1 MSTGYS
7 DAAARAFSG
16 PGYMPGANPGSIGG
30 GTYTGQ
36 SDVEPTIEAYEN
48 IFGPAARDIKLD
60 LQRFKRHGRW
70 HLPDILKGPN
80 QYLTDRVDGLITD
93 ATNSPFTSRILPYK
107 YITNV
112 DGKIKWNV
120 WSFDEGFASRV
131 PYEAAARTLQ
141 QSKRSYSGYA
151 VRHGLAMVLEHN
163 FMMTPQGRENFK
175 NQLNQ
180 MIGSIQMTND
190 LDVHVALIQA
200 PSYERVMR
208 ERYVSDDKTPEQLC
222 REYVDLFGF
231 VQKNP
236 NALDIL
242 IEESKAILR
251 TWGAAMPDFMLC
263 NSKLTFNLQMTPD
276 RTNFL
281 TQGPEGQKRLKQ
293 GPNIDSYRGLSIIPS
308 RSFSMEVG
316 AHPRDMLRRRVR
328 TAEYYRIPPSETP
341 EKYVYQLYNEGRD
354 SWFSLRFDEL
364 VKMAGIKDARAV
376 AGGGPR
382 WQTALMGHLRAAMG
396 VPGAGAAM
404 AAAIAAATTNASNS
418 QRALAAATAALSGG
432 GGASGGGPPTGAAL
446 TRARDVLDAAAATH
460 AANVKILHDLHSA
473 GTDHNLTDSEK
484 KCIELVI
491 IRPNIEHYM
500 FGIIMGLGG
509 ESLGSTFW
517 GQTELSCYDD
527 SQHGIWGMSY
537 KYHERAIVINE
548 KNLVRLWDI
557 GYDGY
562 VGGKGEDAV
571 DWTNDVSLTQFKNA
585 TGDVTRPY
593 MAQSMMV
600 MAFAHP
606 HGTVPDTNWP
616 SPLVFN
622 DVSPA
627 GPAPRISLDSDDV
640 RTVPTDTFRVFNKAP
655 YTTTFE
661 HYAREMPDFSM
672 LHRIRKNAG
681 QASVENESKVDSIAF
696 QGSMR
701 VITSDTQTVVKEIAG
716 SGHHGPDFVG
726 CSSLRSG
733 KGYKMNSQPG
743 LARLI

>member
-1 MSTGYS
+1 MTSNTSTGYP
-7 DAAARAFSG
+7 DAAARAYAG
-16 PGYMPGANPGSIGG
+16 PSYMPSANPGPIGG
-30 GTYTGQ
+30 GTYTNQ
-36 SDVEPTIEAYEN
+36 SNVEPTLEAYEN
-48 IFGPAARDIKLD
+48 IFGPGARDIKLD

-190 LDVHVALIQA
+190 LDVHVALITA

-208 ERYVSDDKTPEQLC
+208 ERYISDDKSTEQVC

-231 VQKNP
+231 IQKNA

-242 IEESKAILR
+242 IEESKAILK
-251 TWGAAMPDFMLC
+251 TWGSSLPDFMLC
-263 NSKLTFNLQMTPD
+263 NSKMTFNLQMSPD
-276 RTNFL
+276 RTNFV
-281 TQGPEGQKRLKQ
+281 TQGAEGQKRLRQ
-293 GPNIDSYRGLSIIPS
+293 GPDISTYRGLDIIPT

-316 AHPRDMLRRRVR
+316 AHPRDILRRRVR
-328 TAEYYRIPPSETP
+328 VAEYYRIPPITHADHYS
-341 EKYVYQLYNEGRD
+341 YQFYNEGRD
-354 SWFSLRFDEL
+354 SWFTFRFDEL
-364 VKMAGIKDARAV
+364 
-376 AGGGPR
+376 
-382 WQTALMGHLRAAMG
+382 L
-396 VPGAGAAM
+396 
-404 AAAIAAATTNASNS
+404 
-418 QRALAAATAALSGG
+418 TAAGF
-432 GGASGGGPPTGAAL
+432 GPFVIPAGSN
-446 TRARDVLDAAAATH
+446 ATLPPFCADMRNELETKKAITAH
-460 AANVKILHDLHSA
+460 TIISANGDIVQK
-473 GTDHNLTDSEK
+473 DHV
-484 KCIELVI
+484 ELVI

-500 FGIIMGLGG
+500 FGIILGLGG

-548 KNLVRLWDI
+548 RNLVRLWDV

-562 VGGKGEDAV
+562 VGGKGEDWV
-571 DWTNDVSLTQFKNA
+571 DWNSHTDLDKFREA
-585 TGDVTRPY
+585 TSDVTKPY
-593 MAQSMMV
+593 QGKSMMV
-600 MAFAHP
+600 MAFIHNNP
-606 HGTVPDTNWP
+606 HHIKSNWP
-616 SPLVFN
+616 SPLVFHHTPSTTHVPN
-622 DVSPA
+622 LSRQGNHIP
-627 GPAPRISLDSDDV
+627 LDSENI
-640 RTVPTDTFRVFNKAP
+640 RVVNTTEFEVFSNAEYSAA
-655 YTTTFE
+655 YTL
-661 HYAREMPDFSM
+661 YRNRMPDFSM

-681 QASVENESKVDSIAF
+681 QATVENEAVVDSIAF
-696 QGSMR
+696 QGSMKMVR
-701 VITSDTQTVVKEIAG
+701 TDNAAVIKDIQG

-726 CSSLRSG
+726 VASLRSG
-733 KGYKMNSQPG
+733 KGYKINTQPT
-743 LARLI
+743 LQRLI

>member
-1 MSTGYS
+1 MTSAANTGYP
-7 DAAARAFSG
+7 DAAARAYAG
-16 PGYMPGANPGSIGG
+16 PSYMPGANPGSIGA

-36 SDVEPTIEAYEN
+36 SDVEPTLEAYEN
-48 IFGPAARDIKLD
+48 IFGPGARDIKLD

-190 LDVHVALIQA
+190 LDVHVALITA

-208 ERYVSDDKTPEQLC
+208 ERYISDDKTPEQVC

-231 VQKNP
+231 IQKNA

-242 IEESKAILR
+242 IEESKAILK
-251 TWGAAMPDFMLC
+251 TWGSPMPDFMLC
-263 NSKLTFNLQMTPD
+263 NSKMTFNLQMTPD
-276 RTNFL
+276 RTNFV

-293 GPNIDSYRGLSIIPS
+293 GPDISSYRGLDIIPT

-316 AHPRDMLRRRVR
+316 AHPRDVLRRRVR
-328 TAEYYRIPPSETP
+328 VAEYYRIPPIDNPGGYS
-341 EKYVYQLYNEGRD
+341 YQFYNEGRD
-354 SWFSLRFDEL
+354 SWFTLRWDEL
-364 VKMAGIKDARAV
+364 LGYAGYTRPAAGHDFHNKLFAALNTDA
-376 AGGGPR
+376 AGGKR
-382 WQTALMGHLRAAMG
+382 QDTAGKHLFKH
-396 VPGAGAAM
+396 
-404 AAAIAAATTNASNS
+404 
-418 QRALAAATAALSGG
+418 SG
-432 GGASGGGPPTGAAL
+432 
-446 TRARDVLDAAAATH
+446 LDGNQKNRTE
-460 AANVKILHDLHSA
+460 I
-473 GTDHNLTDSEK
+473 
-484 KCIELVI
+484 VI

-500 FGIIMGLGG
+500 FGIILGLGG

-548 KNLVRLWDI
+548 RNLVRLWDV

-562 VGGKGEDAV
+562 VGGKGEDYV
-571 DWTNDVSLTQFKNA
+571 DWNNSDEVSKFDEA
-585 TGDVTRPY
+585 TKDVTKPY
-593 MAQSMMV
+593 NGKSMMV
-600 MAFAHP
+600 MAFVHEENTPAKS
-606 HGTVPDTNWP
+606 NWP
-616 SPLVFN
+616 SPLVFYDPTSGHGHLSN
-622 DVSPA
+622 LSRQATSIP
-627 GPAPRISLDSDDV
+627 IDSDNIKV
-640 RTVPTDTFRVFNKAP
+640 INTGEFTVFDKTP
-655 YTTTFE
+655 YNAVYNVYKN
-661 HYAREMPDFSM
+661 HMPDFAM
-672 LHRIRKNAG
+672 LHKIRKNAG
-681 QASVENESKVDSIAF
+681 QATVENEAVVDSIAF
-696 QGSMR
+696 QGSMKMLNNANST
-701 VITSDTQTVVKEIAG
+701 VIKDIQG

-726 CSSLRSG
+726 VASLRSG
-733 KGYKMNSQPG
+733 KGYKINTQPT
-743 LARLI
+743 LQRLI

>member
-1 MSTGYS
+1 
-7 DAAARAFSG
+7 
-16 PGYMPGANPGSIGG
+16 MPGANPGPIGA
-30 GTYTGQ
+30 GTYTTQ
-36 SDVEPTIEAYEN
+36 SDVEPTLEAYEN
-48 IFGPAARDIKLD
+48 IFGPGARDIKLD

-163 FMMTPQGRENFK
+163 FMMTPAGRENFK

-190 LDVHVALIQA
+190 LDVHVALITA

-208 ERYVSDDKTPEQLC
+208 ERYISDDKSTEQVC

-231 VQKNP
+231 IQKNA

-242 IEESKAILR
+242 IEESKAILK
-251 TWGAAMPDFMLC
+251 TWGSPLPDFMLC
-263 NSKLTFNLQMTPD
+263 NSKMTFNLQMSPD
-276 RTNFL
+276 RTNFV
-281 TQGPEGQKRLKQ
+281 TQGAEGQKRLRQ
-293 GPNIDSYRGLSIIPS
+293 GPDISSYRGLDIIPT

-316 AHPRDMLRRRVR
+316 AHPRDILRRRVR
-328 TAEYYRIPPSETP
+328 VAEYYRIPPIANPDAYS
-341 EKYVYQLYNEGRD
+341 YQFYNEGRD
-354 SWFSLRFDEL
+354 SWFTFRFDEL
-364 VKMAGIKDARAV
+364 
-376 AGGGPR
+376 
-382 WQTALMGHLRAAMG
+382 LRAAG
-396 VPGAGAAM
+396 FGPFVQGAK
-404 AAAIAAATTNASNS
+404 T
-418 QRALAAATAALSGG
+418 
-432 GGASGGGPPTGAAL
+432 PF
-446 TRARDVLDAAAATH
+446 LDAMKDDLDKKKKADKHGSAASDVDANGNITH
-460 AANVKILHDLHSA
+460 KNHV
-473 GTDHNLTDSEK
+473 
-484 KCIELVI
+484 ELVI

-500 FGIIMGLGG
+500 FGIILGLGG

-548 KNLVRLWDI
+548 RNLVRLWDV

-562 VGGKGEDAV
+562 VGGKGEDWV
-571 DWTNDVSLTQFKNA
+571 DWNNQADLDKFRDA
-585 TGDVTRPY
+585 TSDVTKPY
-593 MAQSMMV
+593 NGKSMMV
-600 MAFAHP
+600 MAFIHP
-606 HGTVPDTNWP
+606 GNETRSNWP
-616 SPLVFN
+616 SPLVFHHTPTSDQLPN
-622 DVSPA
+622 LSRA
-627 GPAPRISLDSDDV
+627 GNSIPIDSDNIRV
-640 RTVPTDTFRVFNKAP
+640 VNTTDFQVFNEP
-655 YTTTFE
+655 E
-661 HYAREMPDFSM
+661 YATAYKIYRNHMPDFSM

-681 QASVENESKVDSIAF
+681 QATVENEAVVDSIAF
-696 QGSMR
+696 QGSMKMIKTENAA
-701 VITSDTQTVVKEIAG
+701 VIKDIQG

-726 CSSLRSG
+726 VASLRSG
-733 KGYKMNSQPG
+733 KGYKINTQPT
-743 LARLI
+743 LQRLI

>member
-1 MSTGYS
+1 MSSISEGYAN
-7 DAAARAFSG
+7 AAARGFTG
-16 PGYMPGANPGSIGG
+16 PSYMPSADPGTIGG
-30 GTYTGQ
+30 GTLTGQ
-36 SDVEPTIEAYEN
+36 SDVEPTLAAYEN
-48 IFGPAARDIKLD
+48 IFGPGARDIKLD

-208 ERYVSDDKTPEQLC
+208 ERYVSDDKTPLQVC
-222 REYVDLFGF
+222 REYVDMFGF
-231 VQKNP
+231 MQKNT

-251 TWGAAMPDFMLC
+251 TWGSPMPDFMLC
-263 NSKLTFNLQMTPD
+263 NSKLTFNLQMSPD
-276 RTNFL
+276 RTNFV
-281 TQGPEGQKRLKQ
+281 TQGAEGPKRLKA
-293 GPNIDSYRGLSIIPS
+293 GPDLSSYRGLSIIPS

-316 AHPRDMLRRRVR
+316 AHPRDILRRRVR
-328 TAEYYRIPPSETP
+328 VAEYSRIPATP
-341 EKYVYQLYNEGRD
+341 DAIKYSYQFYHEGQDAFSTLTFKELLTRSGFDGDSGRD
-354 SWFSLRFDEL
+354 STDFYQNHLHAEIDKVARRFKKADGSPLDTNNADRLDPKLYDHVEFL
-364 VKMAGIKDARAV
+364 V
-376 AGGGPR
+376 
-382 WQTALMGHLRAAMG
+382 
-396 VPGAGAAM
+396 
-404 AAAIAAATTNASNS
+404 
-418 QRALAAATAALSGG
+418 
-432 GGASGGGPPTGAAL
+432 
-446 TRARDVLDAAAATH
+446 
-460 AANVKILHDLHSA
+460 
-473 GTDHNLTDSEK
+473 
-484 KCIELVI
+484 

-500 FGIIMGLGG
+500 FGIILGLGG

-548 KNLVRLWDI
+548 RNLIRLWDV

-562 VGGKGEDAV
+562 VGGKGDEPVQWDS
-571 DWTNDVSLTQFKNA
+571 DKSLEAFKISTQ
-585 TGDVTRPY
+585 DVTRPY
-593 MAQSMMV
+593 QGASMMV
-600 MAFAHP
+600 LAFLHDPASP
-606 HGTVPDTNWP
+606 PLSNWP
-616 SPLVFN
+616 SPLRFYEPGDSYTHGHTN
-622 DVSPA
+622 LSRDH
-627 GPAPRISLDSDDV
+627 SLAIDSDNI
-640 RTVPTDTFRVFNKAP
+640 RVVNTEQFSILHEPAYRHFYDLYRP
-655 YTTTFE
+655 L
-661 HYAREMPDFSM
+661 MPDFTM
-672 LHRIRKNAG
+672 LHKVRKNAG
-681 QASVENESKVDSIAF
+681 QATVENESVVDSIAF
-696 QGSMR
+696 QGTMR
-701 VITSDTQTVVKEIAG
+701 VLKDGSLGAVREVQG

-726 CSSLRSG
+726 CASLRSG
-733 KGYKMNSQPG
+733 KGYKLNTQPTMQ
-743 LARLI
+743 RLV

>member
-1 MSTGYS
+1 MTSAANTGYP
-7 DAAARAFSG
+7 DAAARAYAG
-16 PGYMPGANPGSIGG
+16 PSYMPGTNPGSIGA

-36 SDVEPTIEAYEN
+36 SDVEPTLEAYEN
-48 IFGPAARDIKLD
+48 IFGPGARDIKLD
-60 LQRFKRHGRW
+60 LQRYKRHGRW

-190 LDVHVALIQA
+190 LDVHVALITA

-208 ERYVSDDKTPEQLC
+208 ERYISDDKTPEQVC

-231 VQKNP
+231 IQKNA

-242 IEESKAILR
+242 IEESKAILK
-251 TWGAAMPDFMLC
+251 TWGSPMPDFMLC
-263 NSKLTFNLQMTPD
+263 NSKMTFNLQMTPD
-276 RTNFL
+276 RTNFV

-293 GPNIDSYRGLSIIPS
+293 GPDISSYRGLDIIPT

-316 AHPRDMLRRRVR
+316 AHPRDVLRRRVR
-328 TAEYYRIPPSETP
+328 VAEYYRIPPMRNPGDYS
-341 EKYVYQLYNEGRD
+341 YQFYNEGRD
-354 SWFSLRFDEL
+354 SWFTLRWDEL
-364 VKMAGIKDARAV
+364 LGYAGYTRPAGGDTRFHDALFTALNTDAKGAHRKDA
-376 AGGGPR
+376 AGG
-382 WQTALMGHLRAAMG
+382 HLFKH
-396 VPGAGAAM
+396 
-404 AAAIAAATTNASNS
+404 
-418 QRALAAATAALSGG
+418 SG
-432 GGASGGGPPTGAAL
+432 
-446 TRARDVLDAAAATH
+446 LDQDQKDRTE
-460 AANVKILHDLHSA
+460 I
-473 GTDHNLTDSEK
+473 
-484 KCIELVI
+484 VI

-500 FGIIMGLGG
+500 FGIILGLGG

-548 KNLVRLWDI
+548 RNLVRLWDV

-562 VGGKGEDAV
+562 VGGKGEDHV
-571 DWTNDVSLTQFKNA
+571 DWNNLDEVSKFQEA
-585 TGDVTRPY
+585 TKDVTKPY
-593 MAQSMMV
+593 NGRSMMV
-600 MAFAHP
+600 MAFVHEENTQAKS
-606 HGTVPDTNWP
+606 NWP
-616 SPLVFN
+616 SPLVFFHPTGTHPPN
-622 DVSPA
+622 LSRQGTSIP
-627 GPAPRISLDSDDV
+627 IDSDNIKVIHTQDF
-640 RTVPTDTFRVFNKAP
+640 TVFEQAP
-655 YTTTFE
+655 YNAV
-661 HYAREMPDFSM
+661 YNVYKNEMPDFGM
-672 LHRIRKNAG
+672 LHKIRKNAG
-681 QASVENESKVDSIAF
+681 QATVENEAVVDSIAF
-696 QGSMR
+696 QGSMKMININTSA
-701 VITSDTQTVVKEIAG
+701 VIKDIQG

-726 CSSLRSG
+726 VASLRSG
-733 KGYKMNSQPG
+733 KGYKINTQPT
-743 LARLI
+743 LQRLI

>member
-1 MSTGYS
+1 MSSMSTGYS

-208 ERYVSDDKTPEQLC
+208 ERYVSDDKTPLQVC
-222 REYVDLFGF
+222 REYVDMFGF
-231 VQKNP
+231 MQKNT

-251 TWGAAMPDFMLC
+251 TWGSPMPDFMLC
-263 NSKLTFNLQMTPD
+263 NSKLTFNLQMNPD
-276 RTNFL
+276 RTNFV
-281 TQGPEGQKRLKQ
+281 TQGAEGQKRLKQ

-308 RSFSMEVG
+308 RSFSLEAG

-328 TAEYYRIPPSETP
+328 TAEYYRIAPSDNPTSLS
-341 EKYVYQLYNEGRD
+341 YQFYNEGRD
-354 SWFSLRFDEL
+354 SWFTMRFDEL
-364 VKMAGIKDARAV
+364 LHAAGLRN
-376 AGGGPR
+376 AGDGTSVWEASLRQLLFPGGAPYVVGEEADGGAPAPS
-382 WQTALMGHLRAAMG
+382 TATIATAAAALSAAEIGGATAPAELDRLRAAL
-396 VPGAGAAM
+396 
-404 AAAIAAATTNASNS
+404 N
-418 QRALAAATAALSGG
+418 RACEA
-432 GGASGGGPPTGAAL
+432 
-446 TRARDVLDAAAATH
+446 H
-460 AANVKILHDLHSA
+460 ASA
-473 GTDHNLTDSEK
+473 GPRPANLAGLTMEQAK
-484 KCIELVI
+484 QIEFVV
-491 IRPNIEHYM
+491 IRPNIEHFM
-500 FGIIMGLGG
+500 FGLIMGQGG

-571 DWTNDVSLTQFKNA
+571 DWTNENSLTDFKNA

-593 MAQSMMV
+593 MAQSIMV

-606 HGTVPDTNWP
+606 HGMVPETNWP

-622 DVSPA
+622 DV
-627 GPAPRISLDSDDV
+627 GPPGAAPRISLDSDDV